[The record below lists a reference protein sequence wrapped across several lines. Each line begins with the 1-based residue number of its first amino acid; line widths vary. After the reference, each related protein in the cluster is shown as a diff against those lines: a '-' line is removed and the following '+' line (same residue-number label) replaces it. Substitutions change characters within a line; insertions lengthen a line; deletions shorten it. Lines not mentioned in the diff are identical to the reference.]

1 MNWRNDRIDVLTI
14 NWSRVETSPRYLIFT
29 STIKS
34 SEIHRNPLLLLLI
47 FRSHF
52 ADILDNNY
60 DFAHDF
66 ANVRWHFVD
75 TLDNNL
81 SVIDF
86 TTCKAHRS
94 WLSITHVSHLCS
106 FSTTTELNQPFSPCE
121 PAAGWC
127 HSGLAIIMESHDPNR
142 KVRKLVTWTTAHPA
156 QEPIKYL
163 KWELTSSV
171 QKQLRTPS
179 DQCNSPH
186 DQLNIPAAQHGSV
199 YYRPSAAYCSVLA
212 ALHTS
217 SSAQLSSIH
226 RWPSTQAAPYTQ
238 LNAPAAQQACW
249 IFFSSPPP

>member
-29 STIKS
+29 PTIKS

-249 IFFSSPPP
+249 VFFSSPPP